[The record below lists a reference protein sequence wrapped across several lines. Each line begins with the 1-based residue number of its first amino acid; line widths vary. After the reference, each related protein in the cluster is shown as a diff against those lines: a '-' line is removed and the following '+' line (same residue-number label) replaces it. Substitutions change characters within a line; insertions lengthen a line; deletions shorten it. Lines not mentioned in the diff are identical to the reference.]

1 MLDKPGRVCY
11 NKGTKKEKEIS
22 IMTKWELY
30 AWLVMVQTNS
40 RKECVKILSSLLNI
54 STWEAERLI
63 DQVNFKKSL
72 DNMQKM

>member
-1 MLDKPGRVCY
+1 
-11 NKGTKKEKEIS
+11 
-22 IMTKWELY
+22 MTKWELY